1 MNYENNYGL
10 DFLYFELF
18 GTRIDRKILAQY
30 LFHQDKYA
38 ISMSL
43 FKNYFLSLT
52 RYAVRDKFF
61 FILNLLGLAVGITA
75 SILIFIYIRDQVTYD
90 THNENFKRIY
100 RLEGDFFINEKQD
113 LTAIVQIPLAPTLE
127 DEYPEIEASARIL
140 PQRDLYFEHGEDTFK
155 EDSVMWA
162 DSTVF
167 KVFTIPFIAGD
178 PSSALTEPFKMVMS
192 ESLARKY
199 FGTWDVVGKSM
210 KALDGSNYTITGV
223 FRDLPQ
229 NTHLRFNGLLSATTI
244 EERIGSER
252 FNDRS
257 AGSFWNVNTYA
268 FVLLAENTTPEMIL
282 SKFPDFYDKYMAELG
297 EQINAS
303 FDLRITPLSDVHFQ
317 KDELT
322 WDLPKGNMNYVLIMG
337 IIGVLLVLIASIN
350 YTNLTTAR
358 AANRA
363 KEIGIRKVG
372 GADKKVLR
380 RQFLG
385 ESVITALFAGIL
397 SAFLTLLVLP
407 LFNDLA
413 SKQFDWHIILKPAIL
428 LFIVGISILTGLL
441 SGIYPSAYL
450 ASFNPVKILKGN
462 GFNANER
469 GWLRKGLVIAQ
480 FLISSV
486 MIIGS
491 IIVALQLRFIQ
502 HKDLGFDRDRI
513 LMLSLNDTAVINNV
527 KAFMEEIERH
537 PAVEGTAL
545 STTAPGRFYGKQVM
559 TAEDHQGQLQE
570 KAFNSCVVNHE
581 YADVMGLSLV
591 KGRFYDRNFGSDM
604 TNSVVV
610 NEALAREMQWGDSA
624 LGKQFIVGVNI
635 LGADIPVGEII
646 GVVKDFNYGSLHN
659 PVQSLVLICRDN
671 VQFMSTL
678 SVRVQNGHM
687 KEVLGWVEEQ
697 RNKFNPAYPVQYS
710 YLADELDAQYKE
722 EKIIF
727 ALVISFT
734 VLIIFIASLGL
745 LGLSAFMTV
754 KRTRETGI
762 RRVMGASQ
770 NQILTLFLYQFSKWV
785 VIANLVAWP
794 VAYFVLRDWLQ
805 NFTYRIEFPFW
816 TFVVSLLLSLTVAVI
831 TVTWQAM
838 KASRM
843 NPAASIRVE

>member
-1 MNYENNYGL
+1 
-10 DFLYFELF
+10 
-18 GTRIDRKILAQY
+18 
-30 LFHQDKYA
+30 
-38 ISMSL
+38 MSL
-43 FKNYFLSLT
+43 IKNYFLSLF
-52 RYAVRDKFF
+52 RYATRDKFF

-75 SILIFIYIRDQVTYD
+75 SILIFIYIKDQVTYD
-90 THNENFKRIY
+90 THNEHFERIY
-100 RLEGDFFINEKQD
+100 RLEGDFFINEKRD
-113 LTAIVQIPLAPTLE
+113 LTAIVQIPLAPTLH
-127 DEYPEIEASARIL
+127 DEYPEIEAFTRIL

-167 KVFTIPFIAGD
+167 KVFTLPLIAGD
-178 PSSALTEPFKMVMS
+178 PSSALSEPYTMVMS

-210 KALDGSNYTITGV
+210 KALDGSHYTISGV
-223 FRDLPQ
+223 FQDLPQ

-244 EERIGSER
+244 EEQIGSER

-268 FVLLAENTTPEMIL
+268 YVLLADNTTPGMIL
-282 SKFPDFYDKYMAELG
+282 SKFPEFYDKYMAELG
-297 EQINAS
+297 DQINAS

-322 WDLPKGNMNYVLIMG
+322 WDLPKGNMNYVFIMG
-337 IIGVLLVLIASIN
+337 IIALLLIVIASIN

-358 AANRA
+358 ATSRA

-385 ESVITALFAGIL
+385 ESLIMALFAGIL
-397 SAFLTLLVLP
+397 SAFLTLFALP
-407 LFNDLA
+407 LFNILA
-413 SKQFDWHIILKPAIL
+413 SKQFDWHIILTPAIL
-428 LFIVGISILTGLL
+428 LFILGISILTGFL
-441 SGIYPSAYL
+441 SGVYPSAYL

-462 GFNANER
+462 GINANDR

-491 IIVALQLRFIQ
+491 IIVSLQLRYVQ
-502 HKDLGFDRDRI
+502 HKDLGFDRENI

-527 KAFMEEIERH
+527 SAFREEIERH

-559 TAEDHQGQLQE
+559 TAEDRNGQMQE

-581 YADVMGLSLV
+581 YLDVMGLSLV
-591 KGRFYDRNFGSDM
+591 KGRFYDRNFGSDE

-610 NEALAREMQWGDSA
+610 NEALTREMQWGDSA
-624 LGKQFIVGVNI
+624 LGKQFIIGVNI
-635 LGADIPVGEII
+635 LGANIPVAEII
-646 GVVKDFNYGSLHN
+646 GVVKDFNYGTLHN
-659 PVQSLVLICRDN
+659 PVQSLVLMCRDN
-671 VQFMSTL
+671 VQFMRTL
-678 SVRVQNGHM
+678 SVRVQEGHM
-687 KEVLGWVEEQ
+687 QEVLDWINTQ
-697 RNKFNPAYPVQYS
+697 RNTFNPSYPIQYS
-710 YLADELDAQYKE
+710 YLSDELDALYKE

-734 VLIIFIASLGL
+734 VLIIFIAALGL
-745 LGLSAFMTV
+745 LGLSAFMTA
-754 KRTRETGI
+754 KRKRETGI

-770 NQILTLFLYQFSKWV
+770 NQILALFLTQFSKWV
-785 VIANLVAWP
+785 VIANLIAWP
-794 VAYFVLRDWLQ
+794 AAYFILKNWLQ
-805 NFTYRIEFPFW
+805 NFSYRIEFPFW
-816 TFVVSLLLSLTVAVI
+816 TFILSLLLSLTVAVI
-831 TVTWQAM
+831 TVTWQSL